1 MYENL
6 LGQTAKLAL
15 TADLKRGTFPG
26 SVLFSG
32 NDASGKLTAA
42 LETARILSCH
52 EAIPRSF
59 NCTCPSCLRHKALL
73 STNLILCGPRDCFL
87 EISAACDTFL
97 RAYESNA
104 SFIDAARY
112 LFLRS
117 VRKLTLRFSDVLIEG
132 DKNANKIGVAVGAI
146 NEMLEDLDFPRPLP
160 PLSEADKLKEKC
172 EKLKDAAQKLESDFL
187 YDTIPVYQIRNLEV
201 WARMKSDE
209 GKKTVIIEN
218 ADRMNESVRNA
229 LLKILEE
236 PPADTVFILLTSKR
250 NAVMPTILS
259 RVRTYNFIER
269 AKNHQSDVINAVFHK
284 ENFEGSLNDY
294 LLGFLPNPPTVL
306 RQNAKVFL
314 QAVLAAQAPDLAAMV
329 KECGGFSPRIEFK
342 IFLQCLTQLL
352 RPLMY
357 SQGGSEVLSE
367 VSKKCLDA
375 WNNVTGYNQ
384 NPQGALENLF
394 REFLKLNMT
403 NGNVFKCADL

>member
-6 LGQTAKLAL
+6 LGQPAKVSL
-15 TADLKRGTFPG
+15 TADIKNKTFPG

-59 NCTCPSCLRHKALL
+59 ECNCPSCLRHKSLL
-73 STNLILCGPRDCFL
+73 STNLVLCGPRDCFL
-87 EISAACDTFL
+87 EINAACDSFL
-97 RAYESNA
+97 RSYAQNA
-104 SFIDAARY
+104 RYIDAARY

-117 VRKLTLRFSDVLIEG
+117 VRKLTLRFSDVLLEG
-132 DKNANKIGVAVGAI
+132 DKNITKISASVSAV
-146 NEMLEDLDFPRPLP
+146 NEMLEELDFPRALP
-160 PLSEADKLKEKC
+160 PLEELTKKC
-172 EKLKDAAQKLESDFL
+172 EKIKEAALKLESDFL
-187 YDTIPVYQIRNLEV
+187 YDTIPVSQIRNMET
-201 WARMKSDE
+201 WARMKNDE

-236 PPADTVFILLTSKR
+236 PPSDTVFILLTSKR

-269 AKNHQSDVINAVFHK
+269 PKQHQDDVINAVFHK
-284 ENFEGSLNDY
+284 PEFSGSLNDY
-294 LLGFLPNPPTVL
+294 LMTFLPVSPDVIKEQALEFMNCVILGRAPDFGSLIKTCGNFNPRIQL
-306 RQNAKVFL
+306 KLFL
-314 QAVLAAQAPDLAAMV
+314 QYLN
-329 KECGGFSPRIEFK
+329 G
-342 IFLQCLTQLL
+342 LL

-357 SQGGSEVLSE
+357 SQGGAEILSE
-367 VSKKCLDA
+367 VSAKTLEC
-375 WNNVTGYNQ
+375 WTNVTGYNQ

-394 REFLKLNMT
+394 REFLKLNKT
-403 NGNVFKCADL
+403 NGNIFKCKGL

>member
-15 TADLKRGTFPG
+15 TSDLKKGTFPG

-32 NDASGKLTAA
+32 NEASGKLTAA

-59 NCTCPSCLRHKALL
+59 ECTCQSCLRHKSLL

-87 EISAACDTFL
+87 EINAACDTFL
-97 RAYESNA
+97 RAYKENA
-104 SFIDAARY
+104 RYIDAARY

-117 VRKLTLRFSDVLIEG
+117 VRKLTLRFSDVLLEG
-132 DKNANKIGVAVGAI
+132 DKNITKIGAAVAGV
-146 NEMLEDLDFPRPLP
+146 NEMLEELDFPRVLP
-160 PLSEADKLKEKC
+160 PAEDLESLCKKIREASL
-172 EKLKDAAQKLESDFL
+172 KLESDFL
-187 YDTIPVYQIRNLEV
+187 YDTIPVSQIRNLEN
-201 WARMKSDE
+201 WARMKNDD

-236 PPADTVFILLTSKR
+236 PPSDTVFILLTSKR

-269 AKNHQSDVINAVFHK
+269 AEIHQNDVINAVFHK
-284 ENFEGSLNDY
+284 PDFKGSLNDY
-294 LLGFLPNPPTVL
+294 LLNFLPNPPSAL
-306 RQNAKVFL
+306 REQAVVFL
-314 QAVLAAQAPDLAAMV
+314 QSVVSAQAPDLTSLV
-329 KECGGFSPRIEFK
+329 KNCGGFNPRVELK
-342 IFLQCLTQLL
+342 IFLSFITGLL

-357 SQGGSEVLSE
+357 SQGGTEILSE
-367 VSKKCLDA
+367 VSSKTLEC
-375 WNNVTGYNQ
+375 WTNVTSYNQ

-394 REFLKLNMT
+394 RQLLKLNMT

>member
-6 LGQTAKLAL
+6 LGQPAKLAL
-15 TADLKRGTFPG
+15 AADIKNKTFPG
-26 SVLFSG
+26 SILFSG

-59 NCTCPSCLRHKALL
+59 ECTCPSCLRHKSLL

-87 EISAACDTFL
+87 EINAACDTFL
-97 RAYESNA
+97 RAYSQNA
-104 SFIDAARY
+104 RFIDAARY

-117 VRKLTLRFSDVLIEG
+117 VRKLTLRFSDVLLEG
-132 DKNANKIGVAVGAI
+132 DKNVNKIGAQVGAV
-146 NEMLEDLDFPRPLP
+146 NEMLEELDFPRQLP
-160 PLSEADKLKEKC
+160 PFEDLSKKC
-172 EKLKDAAQKLESDFL
+172 EKIKEAALKLESEYL
-187 YDTIPVYQIRNLEV
+187 YDTIPIAQIRNMEN
-201 WARMKSDE
+201 WARMKNDE

-218 ADRMNESVRNA
+218 ADCMNESVRNA

-236 PPADTVFILLTSKR
+236 PPSDTVFILLTSKR

-269 AKNHQSDVINAVFHK
+269 PKQHQDDVINAVFHK
-284 ENFEGSLNDY
+284 PEFTGSLNDY
-294 LLGFLPNPPTVL
+294 LMTFLPVSPDVLKEQAAEFMNGVLSAKAPDFGAIVKACGNFNPRIQL
-306 RQNAKVFL
+306 KLFL
-314 QAVLAAQAPDLAAMV
+314 QYLN
-329 KECGGFSPRIEFK
+329 K
-342 IFLQCLTQLL
+342 IL

-357 SQGGSEVLSE
+357 SQGGAEILSE
-367 VSKKCLDA
+367 VSAKTLEC
-375 WNNVTGYNQ
+375 WTNVTGYNQ

-403 NGNVFKCADL
+403 NGNIFKCADL

>member
-6 LGQTAKLAL
+6 LGQVAKYAL
-15 TADLKRGTFPG
+15 TSDLKNGTFPG

-59 NCTCPSCLRHKALL
+59 ECNCPSCLRHKSLL

-87 EISAACDTFL
+87 EINAACDSFL
-97 RAYESNA
+97 RAYAGNERY
-104 SFIDAARY
+104 ITAARY

-117 VRKLTLRFSDVLIEG
+117 VRKLTLRFSDILMEG
-132 DKNANKIGVAVGAI
+132 DKNWNKIGQSLGSL
-146 NEMLEDLDFPRPLP
+146 NELLEELDFPRNLP
-160 PLSEADKLKEKC
+160 PYEELKEKC
-172 EKLKDAAQKLESDFL
+172 EKIKESALKLESDFL
-187 YDTIPVYQIRNLEV
+187 YDTIPVSQIRNMEK
-201 WARMKSDE
+201 WARMKNDE

-259 RVRTYNFIER
+259 RVRTYNFTER
-269 AKNHQSDVINAVFHK
+269 SRMHQNDVISAVFHK
-284 ENFEGSLNDY
+284 DSFEGTLNDY
-294 LLGFLPNPPTVL
+294 LLTFLPKPPSEINE
-306 RQNAKVFL
+306 NAQLFL
-314 QAVLAAQAPDLAAMV
+314 GSVIQAQAPDFAAIV
-329 KECGGFSPRIEFK
+329 KNCGGFNPRIELR
-342 IFLQCLTQLL
+342 IFLESLMDLLKPLRKTQA
-352 RPLMY
+352 
-357 SQGGSEVLSE
+357 GCEVLSQT
-367 VSKKCLDA
+367 SAKCLEC
-375 WNNVTGYNQ
+375 WTCVTNVNQ
-384 NPQGALENLF
+384 NPQSALENLF
-394 REFLKLNMT
+394 RELLKLNMT
-403 NGNVFKCADL
+403 NGNIYRCADL

>member
-6 LGQTAKLAL
+6 LGQPAKLAL
-15 TADLKRGTFPG
+15 TADLKKGTFPG

-32 NDASGKLTAA
+32 NEASGKLTAA

-59 NCTCPSCLRHKALL
+59 ECNCPSCLRHKSLL

-87 EISAACDTFL
+87 EINAACDTFL
-97 RAYESNA
+97 TAYQNNA
-104 SFIDAARY
+104 RYIDAARY

-117 VRKLTLRFSDVLIEG
+117 IRKLTLRFSDVLLEG
-132 DKNANKIGVAVGAI
+132 DKNLNKIGAAVGKI
-146 NEMLEDLDFPRPLP
+146 NEYLEELDFPHVLP
-160 PLSEADKLKEKC
+160 SFTELQDKCTKLKE
-172 EKLKDAAQKLESDFL
+172 AALELESDFL
-187 YDTIPVYQIRNLEV
+187 YDTIPVSQIRNMET

-209 GKKTVIIEN
+209 GKKTIIIEN

-259 RVRTYNFIER
+259 RVRTYNFSERTAFYQSEVIE
-269 AKNHQSDVINAVFHK
+269 AVFHK
-284 ENFEGSLNDY
+284 PEFTGSLNDY
-294 LLGFLPNPPTVL
+294 LMNYLPKPPSVLNENAREFLHYVIE
-306 RQNAKVFL
+306 AH
-314 QAVLAAQAPDLAAMV
+314 APDLSAMV
-329 KECGGFSPRIEFK
+329 KNCGGFNPRIELK
-342 IFLQCLTQLL
+342 LFLQSLYDNL

-357 SQGGSEVLSE
+357 TQGGAEVLSE
-367 VSKKCLDA
+367 AVKKCLEC
-375 WNNVTGYNQ
+375 WTNVTGFNQ
-384 NPQGALENLF
+384 NPQNALENLF
-394 REFLKLNMT
+394 REFLKLNLT
-403 NGNVFKCADL
+403 NGNIFKCADL